1 MKNKKYKG
9 AFSMKK
15 VLIIDDSSYMRM
27 FIKKIIE
34 KGGLYIMYEAST
46 KDDAIE
52 LFKNEKPDIVTL
64 DLNMSEFNRDGIN
77 VLTELM
83 NINPEA
89 AVIIIS
95 AVGYEDVKDK
105 CIALGAKSYIR
116 KPFDTKTLLEA
127 LEEYK

>member
-1 MKNKKYKG
+1 
-9 AFSMKK
+9 MKK
-15 VLIIDDSSYMRM
+15 VLIVDDSSYMRM
-27 FIKKIIE
+27 FVKKIIE

-46 KDDAIE
+46 KDEAIE
-52 LFKNEKPDIVTL
+52 VFKNEKPDIVTL

-77 VLTELM
+77 VLTEIM

-89 AVIIIS
+89 FVIIIS

>member
-1 MKNKKYKG
+1 
-9 AFSMKK
+9 MKK

-77 VLTELM
+77 VLTEMM